1 MAVNTRLDSRLGMKV
16 HVHVREKSFVVHCGE
31 GEQDVRWLCMVGVA
45 RFDPSFGDETGDPVG
60 LRLEDGTVLDMG
72 GSVAETLEEG
82 THTWVI
88 LDEPTSSPSLPPSL
102 Q

>member
-1 MAVNTRLDSRLGMKV
+1 MKV
-16 HVHVREKSFVVHCGE
+16 NVHVREKSFVVHCGE
-31 GEQDVRWLCMVGVA
+31 GGQDVRWLCMVGVA

-72 GSVAETLEEG
+72 GSVAETLEDG
-82 THTWVI
+82 THVWVI
-88 LDEPTSSPSLPPSL
+88 LDEPNSSSPLPPSL